1 MKLERSYV
9 DVVAPPRDEP
19 VRRMRIGHLELPI
32 PGWAIPVFGIIGILS
47 VGYSFLNQP
56 IQTIYSRYLLGT
68 AEELD
73 QQEAYKHFA
82 EAPAM
87 QLRDTGTVGTLEAKL
102 FGDGCV
108 SVAWRGGL
116 SQSSPHPHFIRRITK
131 DEDGRAPGPQTADG
145 SRGAIADVRAAGIG
159 AFEVDRLFDLL
170 HAVTTPPG
178 ALPIRAVEQGHCVTP
193 HPGSFTTSY
202 GERKECWVQIR
213 RKFSD
218 GCEHYQWFNSC
229 ANYWDVNADG
239 SPKVY
244 WTQCRH

>member
-1 MKLERSYV
+1 RGGPTRSAPPKPAPPQPRSSTNGLPRSSKSAATSRLAAISPPSPGGPPAAPPKPRSRPARPPTKSTSLSRISRELRVMRHRRVWRGGGTMKLERSYV

-87 QLRDTGTVGTLEAKL
+87 QLRDTGT
-102 FGDGCV
+102 
-108 SVAWRGGL
+108 
-116 SQSSPHPHFIRRITK
+116 
-131 DEDGRAPGPQTADG
+131 
-145 SRGAIADVRAAGIG
+145 
-159 AFEVDRLFDLL
+159 
-170 HAVTTPPG
+170 
-178 ALPIRAVEQGHCVTP
+178 
-193 HPGSFTTSY
+193 
-202 GERKECWVQIR
+202 
-213 RKFSD
+213 
-218 GCEHYQWFNSC
+218 
-229 ANYWDVNADG
+229 
-239 SPKVY
+239 
-244 WTQCRH
+244 